1 MICINCGKKTDDNSL
16 NCPYCG
22 AELTGNG
29 QVKDEKSKYINR
41 RWFFGTIAV
50 LGIITFIF
58 FYIAYVISLFDSD
71 SPMGFLNEWAMNSMR
86 QVRILVLA
94 GMLLIMINS
103 ATLLELYIKGK
114 NVKSIPWI
122 GGVMVATGF
131 ILSPSFKAFALLG
144 LFDLGIWEFLM
155 HKFVIEYR
163 RNKKF
168 YSFLEEFGGAG
179 DEEVLDENGSY
190 KKGIDVHFGTE
201 HYTVPYRLAEP
212 YRVNNLDLQFAVI
225 YDGGGKRFLV
235 LDTAERGPMPI
246 LMPAD
251 RLTVGNVKI
260 KGKTDDLI
268 FDIFSYND

>member
-1 MICINCGKKTDDNSL
+1 MICINSG
-16 NCPYCG
+16 
-22 AELTGNG
+22 
-29 QVKDEKSKYINR
+29 KSKYLYH

-58 FYIAYVISLFDSD
+58 FYVAYICSLIGSD
-71 SPMGFLNEWAMNSMR
+71 SPLGFLNEWAMNSMR

-94 GMLLIMINS
+94 GMLLITINS
-103 ATLLELYIKGK
+103 ATLIASFIKEKKIG
-114 NVKSIPWI
+114 SIPWI

-131 ILSPSFKAFALLG
+131 ILSPCFKVFALLG
-144 LFDLGIWEFLM
+144 LFDLGIWEFTM
-155 HKFVIEYR
+155 HIISDYQ
-163 RNKKF
+163 RNKRF
-168 YSFLEEFGGAG
+168 YSYLEEFGGPG
-179 DEEVLDENGSY
+179 DEEILDENGSY
-190 KKGIDVHFGTE
+190 KKSIDILHGAKHFM
-201 HYTVPYRLAEP
+201 VPYRPANP
-212 YRVNNLDLQFAVI
+212 YWINNLDLQFAVI

-246 LMPAD
+246 LMSAD